1 MPSVLSQIL
10 ASFREKALSERDKG
24 TDFEHLSLVYLR
36 NEPYYRD
43 LYRDWRI
50 PACGKHPAELR

>member
-24 TDFEHLSLVYLR
+24 TD
-36 NEPYYRD
+36 
-43 LYRDWRI
+43 
-50 PACGKHPAELR
+50 

>member
-43 LYRDWRI
+43 LYREVMTYGD
-50 PACGKHPAELR
+50 